1 MVSAATEDSGN
12 PQQNGIAQV
21 GAAHMIGLRRLY
33 CNRNG
38 VFLMVDV
45 PAPNVEPKKAELI
58 LKGWLIEDDILV

>member
-1 MVSAATEDSGN
+1 MGRAEA
-12 PQQNGIAQV
+12 
-21 GAAHMIGLRRLY
+21 GADHVIGLRRLY

-45 PAPNVEPKKAELI
+45 PAADVEPKKAELI